1 MAARTLVVDNGAATI
16 KFGFADEDTPYKT
29 FANNITRSKAE
40 RKTFVGDQLE
50 TCKDFSGLYYRLPF
64 EKGLLTSW
72 DVEKQVWDRL
82 FNGKIVPVCI
92 TRIHLQAIQRASLT
106 DSFKRRDQA
115 R

>member
-1 MAARTLVVDNGAATI
+1 MATRTLVVDNGAATV
-16 KFGFADEDTPYKT
+16 KFGFADEDKPYRT

-82 FNGKIVPVCI
+82 FNGKIVPVCTI
-92 TRIHLQAIQRASLT
+92 VYTGGKL
-106 DSFKRRDQA
+106 K
-115 R
+115 